1 MTDPPTYRVVITHRA
16 KQDLRAIVRWI
27 AEHDSPGAAGHV
39 LDELLKICEKLAL
52 HPGRGAY
59 PAELLVLGIRRY
71 RQVFFKPYRVV
82 YRVFYRVDGD
92 QVAVL
97 LIADG
102 RRDLKTLFERRLLSM

>member
-1 MTDPPTYRVVITHRA
+1 LAAAPTYRVVITHRA
-16 KQDLRAIVRWI
+16 KQDLRAIGRWI
-27 AEHDSPGAAGHV
+27 AEHDSPRAAEHM
-39 LDELLKICEKLAL
+39 LDEVLKTCEKLAL
-52 HPGRGAY
+52 QPERGAY
-59 PAELLVLGIRRY
+59 PAEPLFLGIRRY

-82 YRVFYRVDGD
+82 YRVDGD

>member
-1 MTDPPTYRVVITHRA
+1 MTAPPTYRVVVTHRA
-16 KQDLRAIVRWI
+16 KQDLRAIVRWM
-27 AEHDSPGAAGHV
+27 AEHDAAGAGEHV
-39 LDELLKICEKLAL
+39 LDEVLKTCEKLAMQ
-52 HPGRGAY
+52 PERGAY

-82 YRVFYRVDGD
+82 YRVDGD

-102 RRDLKTLFERRLLSM
+102 RRDLKTLLERRLLSM

>member
-1 MTDPPTYRVVITHRA
+1 MVITHRA

-27 AEHDSPGAAGHV
+27 AERDSSSAAEHV
-39 LDELLKICEKLAL
+39 LDELFQTCEKLAL
-52 HPGRGAY
+52 QPERGAY
-59 PAELLVLGIRRY
+59 PAELIGLGIRRY

-82 YRVFYRVDGD
+82 CRVDGD

>member
-1 MTDPPTYRVVITHRA
+1 MVITHRA

-27 AEHDSPGAAGHV
+27 AQHNSPGAAEHV
-39 LDELLKICEKLAL
+39 LDEVLKTCEKLVL
-52 HPGRGAY
+52 QPERGAY
-59 PAELLVLGIRRY
+59 PAELLALGIRRY

-82 YRVFYRVDGD
+82 YRVDGD